1 MKIKFKTEK
10 CRLRYFGA
18 LMYCPF
24 RINTLSGPDLQTLE
38 TKDLKVHLSQLWHLS
53 LIAININLCRY
64 SQSGKTR

>member
-1 MKIKFKTEK
+1 MKIKLKTEK
-10 CRLRYFGA
+10 CRVQYFSV

-38 TKDLKVHLSQLWHLS
+38 TKDLRLWHLS
-53 LIAININLCRY
+53 LIAIIINLCRY